1 MEIFIFFKL
10 PYCDSTFQ
18 ALYLEIS
25 FASLRKSVAGIYMT
39 GKELRQHMLPK
50 SAPLSEKLKM
60 FKEVLLP
67 RHPPVFHEWFLRT
80 FPDPTS
86 W

>member
-1 MEIFIFFKL
+1 
-10 PYCDSTFQ
+10 
-18 ALYLEIS
+18 
-25 FASLRKSVAGIYMT
+25 MT

-50 SAPLSEKLKM
+50 SAPLSDKLKM

-67 RHPPVFHEWFLRT
+67 RHPPLFHEWFLRT

>member
-1 MEIFIFFKL
+1 
-10 PYCDSTFQ
+10 
-18 ALYLEIS
+18 
-25 FASLRKSVAGIYMT
+25 MT

-50 SAPLSEKLKM
+50 TAPLPEKLKM

-67 RHPPVFHEWFLRT
+67 RHPPLFHEWFLRT

-86 W
+86 WWVTGIGLAQEYLLCVFSLNVVDSTDKD